1 MHLKKIL
8 NKKMLLFLFQKIL
21 NKEDL
26 FVPMLVVSHYRKTM
40 KGFIENIK
48 FRNLMADIVEVKR
61 KEIEDS
67 DFKTF

>member
-1 MHLKKIL
+1 
-8 NKKMLLFLFQKIL
+8 
-21 NKEDL
+21 
-26 FVPMLVVSHYRKTM
+26 MLVVGHCSKTM

-67 DFKTF
+67 YFKTF

>member
-1 MHLKKIL
+1 
-8 NKKMLLFLFQKIL
+8 
-21 NKEDL
+21 
-26 FVPMLVVSHYRKTM
+26 M

-48 FRNLMADIVEVKR
+48 FHKLIADIVEVKR